1 MKKHFKKNLRT
12 LILQKL
18 DIVVYRFVNVF
29 LEDKKKTAKN

>member
-1 MKKHFKKNLRT
+1 MKKHFKKNLRI
-12 LILQKL
+12 LILHKL